1 MNTCNKTSNNKYFDS
16 PARMDDARTFTDYR
30 PSNSVDDMIR
40 YSNNVMSS
48 YDYRQFLIH
57 NAVNIMDVNNTYTSN
72 KVGNGTCNAKEIPF
86 QTQCDINPV
95 YSKCYTINSNG
106 VGLNNVSNFGNIEE
120 NFADESVVSG
130 ANYSNINNNFANHPA
145 SVNYESFS
153 NCNKESKEKFSNS
166 PNMMKNNE
174 NFSNHPNNIRKYE
187 SFSNYPV
194 VGANEGLLKNDDNYF
209 IDNPAA
215 VGKYRRNNN

>member
-57 NAVNIMDVNNTYTSN
+57 NAMNIMNVNNKYTN
-72 KVGNGTCNAKEIPF
+72 DKVENGTCNAKEIPF

-106 VGLNNVSNFGNIEE
+106 VGLNNVSNFANIEE
-120 NFADESVVSG
+120 NFSDDSVVSG
-130 ANYSNINNNFANHPA
+130 ANYSNINNNFANHPE
-145 SVNYESFS
+145 SIKNNYESFS
-153 NCNKESKEKFSNS
+153 NQ
-166 PNMMKNNE
+166 
-174 NFSNHPNNIRKYE
+174 PNNIRRFEE
-187 SFSNYPV
+187 SFSNHPV
-194 VGANEGLLKNDDNYF
+194 VGANEGLLKNDDSNF
-209 IDNPAA
+209 IDHPAA
-215 VGKYRRNNN
+215 VGKYRRNNAENFSNNSGRR

>member
-1 MNTCNKTSNNKYFDS
+1 MSTCNKTSNNKYFDS

-57 NAVNIMDVNNTYTSN
+57 NAISIMNVNNKYTN
-72 KVGNGTCNAKEIPF
+72 DKIGNGTCNSKEIPF
-86 QTQCDINPV
+86 KTQCDINPV

-106 VGLNNVSNFGNIEE
+106 VGLNNVSNFKNIEE
-120 NFADESVVSG
+120 NFSDDSIVSG
-130 ANYSNINNNFANHPA
+130 ANYSNINNNFADHPA
-145 SVNYESFS
+145 SVNNIKSNESFSNSSNMMMGMNNESFTRHNGSNESFS

-166 PNMMKNNE
+166 PNMMMGMNNNE
-174 NFSNHPNNIRKYE
+174 SFTANINNRSRTAY
-187 SFSNYPV
+187 
-194 VGANEGLLKNDDNYF
+194 
-209 IDNPAA
+209 
-215 VGKYRRNNN
+215 